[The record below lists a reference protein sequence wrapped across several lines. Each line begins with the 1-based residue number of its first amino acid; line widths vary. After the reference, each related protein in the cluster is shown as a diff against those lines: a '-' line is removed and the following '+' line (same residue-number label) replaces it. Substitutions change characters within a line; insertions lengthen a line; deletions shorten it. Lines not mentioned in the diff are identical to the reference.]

1 MAAADSR
8 ESTWIRLEIRERIRA
23 CARECPCEI
32 AVSRPRRVALCIAPP
47 RRPRRMAFQ
56 RSRSRVAQLDP
67 LAWIIESRSITT
79 PRPVI
84 NPTPSYLIRVW
95 PAINRSLHSSINSLF
110 NTIFA
115 ITGPIVVNWPV
126 IFLRTQFATKRFPC
140 EVVGNVV
147 FGNSSSRFRLYSIVN
162 VSYIGKLKYV
172 RNTSF
177 FTLIRFEYYYA
188 CLNIFTFQFSSAN
201 LFQQIKKD
209 SKVGSSMVGCWLL
222 SESTMIDFYQY
233 CVTNFNSTF
242 FEFQIRKFGTVET
255 LGNLRIV
262 EITIEDRLKAK
273 EIERECFLIWLNSV
287 ITFRR

>member
-95 PAINRSLHSSINSLF
+95 PRLTARSILRSTHFSTPFSRLPGQLSSI
-110 NTIFA
+110 
-115 ITGPIVVNWPV
+115 GPSFSYERGSQRN
-126 IFLRTQFATKRFPC
+126 IFLAKWLEMSFSEIR
-140 EVVGNVV
+140 
-147 FGNSSSRFRLYSIVN
+147 
-162 VSYIGKLKYV
+162 V
-172 RNTSF
+172 R
-177 FTLIRFEYYYA
+177 
-188 CLNIFTFQFSSAN
+188 
-201 LFQQIKKD
+201 
-209 SKVGSSMVGCWLL
+209 
-222 SESTMIDFYQY
+222 DFDY
-233 CVTNFNSTF
+233 TRS
-242 FEFQIRKFGTVET
+242 
-255 LGNLRIV
+255 
-262 EITIEDRLKAK
+262 
-273 EIERECFLIWLNSV
+273 
-287 ITFRR
+287 